1 MKIAFWSNTYEQARV
16 SYNLA
21 AVSIACVM
29 RFPYSVSVMEN
40 HLHKDNLGLAFL
52 GTNRVPFI
60 REVGT
65 NYYEGGGVEGLLR
78 YVCRGSNNPPELRT
92 YLKEVIHKHLY
103 YIPQSRY
110 IHNELFDYE
119 LNDNLAPLF
128 NLLEESNDICFID
141 TAPLNLNSKA
151 ILETADLIVVNLCQ
165 NINFLEDFIES
176 YSSLIPKSVFIIGNY
191 LTQTFLNYRKI
202 SNLYDIPLDI
212 IAPIPWNEAFQA
224 ACSRGRAVEFI
235 TGNYKC
241 TKDNPNYLFIQAIR
255 KASGMIIKRAE
266 LSGELIRKE
275 HGPCGR
281 LHC

>member
-1 MKIAFWSNTYEQARV
+1 MKIAFWSNTYEQALV

-29 RFPYSVSVMEN
+29 RYPYSVSVMEN

-52 GTNRVPFI
+52 GTSRVPFI
-60 REVGT
+60 REIGT

-78 YVCRGSNNPPELRT
+78 SVYRGSANPPMLRT
-92 YLKEVIHKHLY
+92 YINEVIPKHLY

-128 NLLEESNDICFID
+128 NLLEETNDICFID

-165 NINFLEDFIES
+165 NQNFLEDFFMN

-191 LTQTFLNYRKI
+191 TTQTFLNIRRI
-202 SNLYDIPLDI
+202 SNLYELPLENI
-212 IAPIPWNEAFQA
+212 TPIPWNEAFQSA
-224 ACSRGRAVEFI
+224 SLRGRAVEFV

-241 TKDNPNYLFIQAIR
+241 LRENPNYLFIQAIR
-255 KASGMIIKRAE
+255 KAAGMIIKRAE
-266 LSGELIRKE
+266 LSGELSRKE
-275 HGPCGR
+275 LIHCGK
-281 LHC
+281 

>member
-1 MKIAFWSNTYEQARV
+1 MKIAFWSNAYEQAMV

-29 RFPYSVSVMEN
+29 RYPYSVSVMEN
-40 HLHKDNLGLAFL
+40 HLHKENLGLPFL

-78 YVCRGSNNPPELRT
+78 SVYRGSVNLPMLKT
-92 YLKEVIHKHLY
+92 YLKEVIPKHLY

-128 NLLEESNDICFID
+128 NLLEETNDICFID

-151 ILETADLIVVNLCQ
+151 ILETSDLIVVNLCQ
-165 NINFLEDFIES
+165 NQNFLEDFFVN
-176 YSSLIPKSVFIIGNY
+176 YSSLIHKSVFIVGNY
-191 LTQTFLNYRKI
+191 TTQTFLNIKKI
-202 SNLYDIPLDI
+202 SNQYEIPLEN
-212 IAPIPWNEAFQA
+212 IAPLPWNEAFYSAGQ
-224 ACSRGRAVEFI
+224 RGRAVEFI

-241 TKDNPNYLFIQAIR
+241 TKDNTNYFFIQAIR
-255 KASGMIIKRAE
+255 KAAGMIIKRAE
-266 LSGELIRKE
+266 LTGYLKRKE
-275 HGPCGR
+275 LVPCGK
-281 LHC
+281 